1 MSKRRAQFLLALV
14 LLTAACSGSPAAT
27 SAGSGASTSTP
38 ATGAAPPATTVAV
51 QPGTTGPGSTGTQ
64 AAASGEN
71 PCPAGN
77 GVAWSEAATADLTEV
92 APGIRMAVYPL
103 PDYEGRLWSQWGQG
117 VVLEDGRILSAVGD
131 HDGTGGNSFFY
142 ELDPASGRL
151 TQVGDVLSA
160 APLPDGEGG
169 YGKVHAQMVTGPC
182 GEVYAATY
190 WGSRRDLAYGDTYTG
205 DVLLRL
211 DPAGRTTESLGVP
224 APGHG
229 LPSMAGS
236 TASGQLYL
244 EAADPFTSERN
255 SGPFVVAAM
264 GSGEVEMTHEDENHE
279 GFRSIA
285 VDATGRAYYSTGSGR
300 LAIYDPAT
308 GSVTESQATI
318 PGPSIRAA
326 TPPAPD
332 GTVYGVT
339 DEPAELFAISPDGTV
354 RSLGSAADYTAS
366 LGLSPDGGTIYYV
379 PGAHGNSWE
388 QGTPLVAV
396 DTASGEQRTMVEL
409 NPLTEQAFGLTA
421 GGTYDIAVDP
431 QSGRIFIGLN
441 AAPPGEREAFGQVVA
456 VLVEP

>member
-1 MSKRRAQFLLALV
+1 MRRARTLLALGFLV
-14 LLTAACSGSPAAT
+14 AACSPVQTVATAGSDLSISTPTTDAVSAATTLPAEPGTATTPPAAT
-27 SAGSGASTSTP
+27 GGNAC
-38 ATGAAPPATTVAV
+38 PPGEGV
-51 QPGTTGPGSTGTQ
+51 PWTQ
-64 AAASGEN
+64 D
-71 PCPAGN
+71 
-77 GVAWSEAATADLTEV
+77 ATADLV
-92 APGIRMAVYPL
+92 DVGSGVRMAVYPL

-117 VVLEDGRILSAVGD
+117 VVLDDGRVISAVGD
-131 HDGTGGNSFFY
+131 HGGTGGNSFFY

-151 TQVGDVLSA
+151 TRVGDVLSV
-160 APLPDGEGG
+160 APLPDAEGG

-190 WGSRRDLAYGDTYTG
+190 WGTRRDLSYSEAYTG

-211 DPAGRTTESLGVP
+211 DPDGRSTESLGVP

-236 TASGQLYL
+236 AANGLLYL
-244 EAADPFTSERN
+244 EAADPLTSERN

-264 GSGEVEMTHEDENHE
+264 ESGAVETTHEDDDHE

-285 VDATGRAYYSTGSGR
+285 VDAMGRAYYSIGGGG
-300 LAIYDPAT
+300 LAVYDPAA
-308 GSVTESQATI
+308 GSVSESPATI
-318 PGPSIRAA
+318 PGPTIRAA

-339 DEPAELFAISPDGTV
+339 DVPAELFALSPDGSV
-354 RSLGSAADYTAS
+354 RNLGPAAGYTTS

-379 PGAHGNSWE
+379 PGAHGDSWE

-396 DTASGEQRTMVEL
+396 DTASGEQRTIVEL

-421 GGTYDIAVDP
+421 GGTYDVVVDP
-431 QSGRIFIGLN
+431 ASGGIFIGLN